1 MKNLDVNIFISLVLG
16 IMGLTAV
23 IIWGLI
29 SYKAGTSSG
38 TELPLSISS
47 TLGGVLTG
55 KGISDLQHHRE
66 LQKGQEPP
74 VLPGNNLESK
84 V

>member
-1 MKNLDVNIFISLVLG
+1 MKNLDVNILVSLCLG
-16 IMGLTAV
+16 VMGLVAV
-23 IIWGLI
+23 VVWGVI

-38 TELPLSISS
+38 TELPISISS
-47 TLGGVLTG
+47 SLGGVLTG
-55 KGISDLQHHRE
+55 KGISDLQHYKE

-74 VLPGNNLESK
+74 VLPDNNVESK